1 MWLGVEFHIIMCLLW
16 SELIYQYIF
25 ALFQIFISWW
35 FLIGFIVKC
44 VNLVSIVWSKR
55 SLTSRLTCTQEGAYG
70 EPITGPYCAWR
81 HMSINSRARWLGV
94 AQYLVDRSTCMCV
107 SGKLCRSVVGCK
119 IKFNKLKTRCWLN
132 QTSLILIKI
141 IFLHIY
147 LKDLLLWLN
156 IVGYLLE

>member
-1 MWLGVEFHIIMCLLW
+1 MFNVKWLN
-16 SELIYQYIF
+16 YQYIF
-25 ALFQIFISWW
+25 ALFQILLQIFISWW

-94 AQYLVDRSTCMCV
+94 AQYLVDRSTPVRV
-107 SGKLCRSVVGCK
+107 SGNLCRSVVGYK
-119 IKFNKLKTRCWLN
+119 IKVNKLKTRCWLN

-147 LKDLLLWLN
+147 LKDHLLWLN